1 MNVVDKLIRK
11 HIMNPAARE
20 QLRNAIQREH
30 DLAIVSEHQRMDED
44 LRRLRDDY
52 YTLLLENKSLKLRLQ
67 EYEKGAA

>member
-1 MNVVDKLIRK
+1 MNAVDRLIRK

-30 DLAIVSEHQRMDED
+30 DLAILSEHQRMDEN

-52 YTLLLENKSLKLRLQ
+52 YTLLLENESLKLRLQ